1 MVDREARVGVTM
13 RGSCKCGNIQVVWR
27 TVDYSVVPRKCL
39 CPYCKSKDAAYVSKS
54 GSLVQVSIHN
64 PDLHNIARHG
74 SGTAEFHEC
83 GYCHALVL
91 VTAAIEGDVYG
102 ALNANCL
109 ENKQGFSPAVDT
121 DFSNQG
127 AAEKLQ
133 RWRQNWCHPV
143 QILASPEGNWLE

>member
-1 MVDREARVGVTM
+1 MVDMTM
-13 RGSCKCGNIQVVWR
+13 RGSCTCRNIQVVWR

-39 CPYCKSKDAAYVSKS
+39 CPYCAAKNAAYVSKS

-64 PDLHNIARHG
+64 AHLHNIARHG

-83 GYCHALVL
+83 GNCHDLVL
-91 VTAAIEGDVYG
+91 VTVAIQGDVYG

-109 ENKQGFSPAVDT
+109 HNRHGFAPAVDI

-127 AAEKLQ
+127 TAEKLQ

-143 QILASPEGNWLE
+143 EMLVNPAGR